1 MIAPCRKD
9 KNVRSLHLKLVAY
22 FKMKWEAMYQREL
35 TTESYGK
42 RGISW
47 HGFLIIYF
55 LWDEDTGAPM
65 RHVLKLD
72 QILEG
77 ANKRDVVT
85 VLALLEAAIVF
96 VSDEFGQDVVIDCL
110 QTDSAA
116 AYLKKELVLGI
127 AILNAVS
134 TNVRVYF
141 LVLGMLRF
149 VTHHLIACLYRKRSR
164 IVVRSSRV
172 SFTPRPRRQMLD
184 QRAFCSCHLQGPSLV
199 EKCTTKHV
207 EEGNDTKGAC
217 RCTGFR
223 RGNAKLRF
231 TGREL

>member
-77 ANKRDVVT
+77 ANKLDVVT

-127 AILNAVS
+127 AILNAKTKQNRGPV
-134 TNVRVYF
+134 
-141 LVLGMLRF
+141 
-149 VTHHLIACLYRKRSR
+149 I
-164 IVVRSSRV
+164 SS
-172 SFTPRPRRQMLD
+172 FIHTETQ
-184 QRAFCSCHLQGPSLV
+184 A
-199 EKCTTKHV
+199 
-207 EEGNDTKGAC
+207 A
-217 RCTGFR
+217 
-223 RGNAKLRF
+223 NA
-231 TGREL
+231 